1 MSNESGDIVFDTGV
15 SDHESMRGISKENIV
30 KLFNKSKQDLKGVK
44 REVISKT
51 VNDSRT
57 GSKFLVKR
65 VKCWKDFIISIIHVD
80 ERRFQAQFLFGGK
93 IIDRNIVRIMFV

>member
-1 MSNESGDIVFDTGV
+1 MIDHLDDIFFANIDVSNESGDIVFDTGV
-15 SDHESMRGISKENIV
+15 SDHESIRGISKENIV

-65 VKCWKDFIISIIHVD
+65 VKCWKDFIKSIIHINKNTPNLHSL
-80 ERRFQAQFLFGGK
+80 A
-93 IIDRNIVRIMFV
+93 